1 MKYEIKKV
9 IDGIL
14 TYMNNEIYSG
24 FNVWQE
30 ILARVIAGR
39 VISNEEAFVQKITN
53 NGFIRTFGIIDSSGM
68 VDVDG
73 LAKDL
78 KKEIAKKEKISFE
91 VPLVGP
97 MTFVPNDV
105 NILYKTITGTELYD
119 ENN

>member
-24 FNVWQE
+24 LNDWQE
-30 ILARVIAGR
+30 ILARVVVGR
-39 VISNEEAFVQKITN
+39 VISNEDAFAKELTN

-68 VDVDG
+68 VDIDS

-78 KKEIAKKEKISFE
+78 KKEIAKKEKISFA
-91 VPLVGP
+91 VPMFGT

-105 NILYKTITGTELYD
+105 NVLYKTITGQELPQ
-119 ENN
+119 